1 MPSWLVGSQSNT
13 LFHKML
19 VKQFFLLWSLN
30 LLDCSIHAVFLVLF
44 SGLHR
49 KRFPF
54 HVKKEPFRDLKTVL
68 TPLSVFLSSK
78 YVLLATS
85 STVPH
90 ISAAFSLLT
99 SFGAVLVREAMWCS
113 DLVLT
118 FMVKYDQLMV
128 EQSRTIISLRL
139 HCYFYQCSLRTTFGS

>member
-1 MPSWLVGSQSNT
+1 MSFPGRLPNGQLARGLTSNT
-13 LFHKML
+13 LFHRML
-19 VKQFFLLWSLN
+19 VKQFFLLCSLS
-30 LLDCSIHAVFLVLF
+30 LPDCSIHAVFLVLF

-54 HVKKEPFRDLKTVL
+54 HVEKEPFRDLKTVL
-68 TPLSVFLSSK
+68 MPLSVLLSSK
-78 YVLLATS
+78 FVSLATS

-99 SFGAVLVREAMWCS
+99 SFGAVLIREAMWRS

-118 FMVKYDQLMV
+118 FMVKYDQFMV
-128 EQSRTIISLRL
+128 EQSRSIISLRL
-139 HCYFYQCSLRTTFGS
+139 HCYFY